1 MPIPAST
8 GSDAAAAALVTAFY
22 RGLGVPLDAATP
34 TIRRRE
40 LAIAHQLVEAG
51 ATAAEVEAYARDMRA
66 IPGRI
71 APVDLRS
78 YERERL
84 SRLARAGRTGG
95 GVPHLVDRT
104 GQGPHGS
111 EPASPPPR
119 RHTGASELVRPGA
132 RTSAGQPHSA
142 GIGSIAR
149 ALFGGSS

>member
-1 MPIPAST
+1 VA
-8 GSDAAAAALVTAFY
+8 GFY
-22 RGLGVPLDAATP
+22 RGLGMSVDAATT

-40 LAIAHQLVEAG
+40 LSIAQQLVEAG
-51 ATAAEVEAYARDMRA
+51 ATAAEAEAYARDVRA

-84 SRLARAGRTGG
+84 SWLARSGRAGG

-104 GQGPHGS
+104 GHGPHGS
-111 EPASPPPR
+111 EAASPPPR
-119 RHTGASELVRPGA
+119 RHTDASEIARPGG
-132 RTSAGQPHSA
+132 RTTAEQPHSA
-142 GIGSIAR
+142 DIGSVAR